1 MKVQDLDKDLAD
13 LKMSLKH
20 AQDEFDDLGGR
31 IANIDEEEEK
41 LEKAKQ
47 LIAKLR

>member
-20 AQDEFDDLGGR
+20 AQDEFDDLSGR
-31 IANIDEEEEK
+31 FAKIEEE
-41 LEKAKQ
+41 LENAEQ
-47 LIAKLR
+47 FIAKLR